1 MTEFAIESIH
11 AREILDSRGNP
22 TVQVD
27 TVLENGAG
35 GCAAVPSGASTGAL
49 EALELR
55 DGDHGRYLGKG
66 VRQAVSHVNGEIAS
80 SLRGTDA
87 RDQAAIDHAMLELDG
102 TENKSRLGANA
113 ILGVSLA
120 CAHAAAAGGRVPLF
134 RHLGQVYGNDRFVLP
149 VPQFNILNGGAHA
162 DNSIDFQE
170 FMVLPVGAPD
180 FPEAL
185 RFGAEIFHTLKRV
198 LKGRGYA
205 TNVGDEGGFAPE
217 CASNEEGVELV
228 MEAIGESTYAP
239 GKEVAIALDAA
250 SSEFY
255 SDGRYHLGA
264 ESLSLDSAGFA
275 DYLERW
281 VSRYPILSIEDGMAE
296 DDWEGWSLLTRK
308 LGDSVQLTGDDLFV
322 TDPGILRQGI
332 ERGVAN
338 SILIKVNQI
347 GTLTETLEA
356 IRIAQDAGYCA
367 TISHRSGDTEDT
379 TIADLAVATGAGQI
393 KTGSLSRSERI
404 AKYNRLLKINEMLGD
419 TAIYPGRDAFT
430 NLMS

>member
-80 SLRGTDA
+80 SLRGADA

-120 CAHAAAAGGRVPLF
+120 CAHAAAAGGQVPLF

-228 MEAIGESTYAP
+228 MEAIGESAYAAE
-239 GKEVAIALDAA
+239 KEVAIALDAA

-264 ESLSLDSAGFA
+264 ESLSLDSAEFA

-322 TDPGILRQGI
+322 TDPEILRQGI

>member
-55 DGDHGRYLGKG
+55 DGDQGRYLGKG

-102 TENKSRLGANA
+102 TKNKSRLGANA

-120 CAHAAAAGGRVPLF
+120 CAHAAAAGGQVPLF

-170 FMVLPVGAPD
+170 FMVLPVGAPN

-217 CASNEEGVELV
+217 CASNEEGVELI
-228 MEAIGESTYAP
+228 MEAIGESAYAA

>member
-55 DGDHGRYLGKG
+55 DGDQGRYLGKG

-120 CAHAAAAGGRVPLF
+120 CAHAAAAGGQVPLF

-170 FMVLPVGAPD
+170 FMVLPVGAPN

-228 MEAIGESTYAP
+228 MEAIGESAYAA

-264 ESLSLDSAGFA
+264 ESLSLDSAEFA